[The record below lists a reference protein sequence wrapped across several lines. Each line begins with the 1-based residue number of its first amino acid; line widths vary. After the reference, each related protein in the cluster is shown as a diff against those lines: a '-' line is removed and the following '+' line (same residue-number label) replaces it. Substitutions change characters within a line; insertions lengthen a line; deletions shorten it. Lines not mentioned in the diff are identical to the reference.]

1 MKKYLK
7 SKFEESSNPSTPN
20 GNDDQHY
27 SNDSQEE
34 VNGNHGD
41 IHPPLPPNPPPPD
54 SPPTFTSKK
63 EIEDD
68 DDDEDYSELVNTS
81 DMSYHTGKSEEM
93 VADFK
98 NSQPKEEKGKEG
110 EEIMCRNFIRG
121 TCNRGASC
129 IFVHKVILSQLD
141 NVYKFCND
149 FQNSGCKRRNCRFV
163 HATVFE
169 RESFRRT
176 AYLPPHAFS
185 HLKENNNIP
194 TPTPAEASSV
204 NTIRAP
210 DGNQP
215 PPPKPDSVTPLPVI
229 TCAPAASVDSRTTIG
244 DVFRTVNVPESN
256 PLKREWTDM
265 DDFSSSPRDF
275 DCSEPTKKCKH
286 CDINEFRSELIIT
299 KTKKLRQSN
308 EDLNN
313 KITLINSK
321 AQRLWTVLT
330 SIIKSASQ
338 KSKIPGNGSSFLN
351 ITEDTKQVL
360 REQVAMLSSMSAF
373 NEDNNKVLRDQIA
386 MLSSTEENKITN
398 SGNPGFQSFLTKL
411 LIGSIDPLLS
421 PDAS

>member
-1 MKKYLK
+1 MQTSEIDNKNNKTHHDDEAINFRPSPNFKHMKKYLK

-63 EIEDD
+63 EVEDD
-68 DDDEDYSELVNTS
+68 DDDGDDEDYSELVNTS
-81 DMSYHTGKSEEM
+81 DMSYHTSKSEEM
-93 VADFK
+93 VTDIK

-185 HLKENNNIP
+185 HLKENNNIQ
-194 TPTPAEASSV
+194 TPTPAEV
-204 NTIRAP
+204 
-210 DGNQP
+210 
-215 PPPKPDSVTPLPVI
+215 
-229 TCAPAASVDSRTTIG
+229 
-244 DVFRTVNVPESN
+244 
-256 PLKREWTDM
+256 
-265 DDFSSSPRDF
+265 SSSPRDF

-286 CDINEFRSELIIT
+286 CDINEFRSQLIIT
-299 KTKKLRQSN
+299 KTKKLRQNN

-386 MLSSTEENKITN
+386 MLSSTEENKVFIN
-398 SGNPGFQSFLTKL
+398 SFFFSDTFVHSEYEK
-411 LIGSIDPLLS
+411 
-421 PDAS
+421 

>member
-1 MKKYLK
+1 MMI
-7 SKFEESSNPSTPN
+7 SITSTI
-20 GNDDQHY
+20 HRK
-27 SNDSQEE
+27 E

-68 DDDEDYSELVNTS
+68 DDDGDDEDYSELINTS
-81 DMSYHTGKSEEM
+81 DMSYHTSKSEEM
-93 VADFK
+93 VIDFK

-141 NVYKFCND
+141 KVYKFCND

-169 RESFRRT
+169 RESFLRT

-185 HLKENNNIP
+185 HLKENNNIQ
-194 TPTPAEASSV
+194 TPTPAEASPV
-204 NTIRAP
+204 NTFRAP

-215 PPPKPDSVTPLPVI
+215 PP
-229 TCAPAASVDSRTTIG
+229 
-244 DVFRTVNVPESN
+244 
-256 PLKREWTDM
+256 LKLD
-265 DDFSSSPRDF
+265 
-275 DCSEPTKKCKH
+275 
-286 CDINEFRSELIIT
+286 RSQLIIT

-308 EDLNN
+308 DLNN

-330 SIIKSASQ
+330 SIIKSACTNGHRYSNLNMQ
-338 KSKIPGNGSSFLN
+338 VLSKISIRSPQFTASDSTTEAVVKPEPIYWSQPDPDTNAYQLPVEMISS
-351 ITEDTKQVL
+351 DTLQ
-360 REQVAMLSSMSAF
+360 
-373 NEDNNKVLRDQIA
+373 
-386 MLSSTEENKITN
+386 
-398 SGNPGFQSFLTKL
+398 
-411 LIGSIDPLLS
+411 LIFG
-421 PDAS
+421 